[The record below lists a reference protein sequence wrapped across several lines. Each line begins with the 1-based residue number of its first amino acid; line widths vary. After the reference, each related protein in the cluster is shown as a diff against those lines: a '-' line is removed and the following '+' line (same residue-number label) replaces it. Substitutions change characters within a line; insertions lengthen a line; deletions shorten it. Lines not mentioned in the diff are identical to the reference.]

1 MARGS
6 LDELIFR
13 AINLYPPYLGAGIR
27 VVHRKGDAFTF
38 HVEMA
43 LRFYN
48 RNAFGTQFG
57 GSLYAM
63 CDPFYCFLLLRH
75 LGRER
80 FVVWDKAASIEF
92 RRPGKGRVF
101 ARFHIPPETVEAIR
115 SQAETGGK
123 VEPVLETDILD
134 AGSGEVVAHV
144 VKTLYVRKKRD
155 PGGAA
160 ADPGAASDPPK
171 NRV

>member
-1 MARGS
+1 MARRS
-6 LDELIFR
+6 LDELILR
-13 AINLYPPYLGAGIR
+13 VINFYPPYLGAGIR

-115 SQAETGGK
+115 LQAETGAK
-123 VEPVLETDILD
+123 VEPVLETDVFD
-134 AGSGEVVAHV
+134 VASGEVVAHV

-155 PGGAA
+155 SGGAT
-160 ADPGAASDPPK
+160 ADPGAAPDPPK
-171 NRV
+171 NRA